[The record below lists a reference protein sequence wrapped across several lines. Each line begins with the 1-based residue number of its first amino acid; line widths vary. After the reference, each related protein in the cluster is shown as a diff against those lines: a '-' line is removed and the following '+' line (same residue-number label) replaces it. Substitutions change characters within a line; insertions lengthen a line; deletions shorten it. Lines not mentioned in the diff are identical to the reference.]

1 MRVHQQHIGIDQH
14 MKLPHAKL
22 AQQNVARRARRIL
35 GHPVQTA
42 HRRPSVEPIEAPA
55 AQPVVTW
62 RIDAAPDPFER
73 RRDQPDAIET
83 RGRIAS
89 MQAEGAADQ
98 IECGGGEPVPIV
110 HVRTSQSG

>member
-1 MRVHQQHIGIDQH
+1 MRMHQQRITIDQH
-14 MKLPHAKL
+14 MKLPHAGL

-42 HRRPSVEPIEAPA
+42 HRRPAVEPVEAAA
-55 AQPVVTW
+55 AQPVVAW

-83 RGRIAS
+83 RGRIAPV
-89 MQAEGAADQ
+89 QTEGAADQ
-98 IECGGGEPVPIV
+98 IKRGGGEPVSVV
-110 HVRTSQSG
+110 HVRRSQTG